1 MENNLEGK
9 SEKLLL
15 NIKPRLYNCFLI
27 SYCGG
32 RLISVTF
39 TRARIFNKLI
49 SISYSGNDAVL
60 FDECGYPLNMEDLYN
75 LFLDRLENYFN
86 KLDNDN
92 CVIYKE
98 LYKYYDSINT
108 LEDFVE
114 KLLSINEEFNLN
126 PGDCIAVSKLLVSPL
141 KPIGYLRSY
150 DYREKIRKYFEF
162 YLNKFSPITDT
173 ADRKTN
179 VDSLDKDSSIFD
191 EK

>member
-86 KLDNDN
+86 KLDDDN

-126 PGDCIAVSKLLVSPL
+126 PGDCIVVSKFLVSPL
-141 KPIGYLRSY
+141 KPIGHLRSY
-150 DYREKIRKYFEF
+150 DYREKIRKYFDF
-162 YLNKFSPITDT
+162 YLNKFSASTDVCNM
-173 ADRKTN
+173 K
-179 VDSLDKDSSIFD
+179 VDDCLKDGSFIFD
-191 EK
+191 KM